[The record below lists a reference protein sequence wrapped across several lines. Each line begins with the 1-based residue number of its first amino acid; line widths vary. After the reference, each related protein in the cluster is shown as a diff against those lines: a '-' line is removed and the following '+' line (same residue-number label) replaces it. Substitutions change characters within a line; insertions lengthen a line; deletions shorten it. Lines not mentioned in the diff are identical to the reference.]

1 MILIIMVAIGVV
13 VGFLSGGSLVGFGQA
28 RFRYL
33 PLLLAGGLIQ
43 VIIFTEFIGSEPLI
57 RDLAPYLYVIALA
70 TGLVAICLNRHIQ
83 GLTVVFAGALLN
95 FIVIAIN
102 GGSMPAR
109 EASLRTAGTLEHIED
124 QHARLDAGESVQW
137 PQLHIADDDTRLAF
151 LGDVIP
157 IPEGIP
163 AANVVSIGDILISAG
178 AIIAI
183 VWVMHLKPDQ
193 EDPEGA
199 LVEA

>member
-1 MILIIMVAIGVV
+1 MILIIMVAIGLV
-13 VGFLSGGSLVGFGQA
+13 VGFLSRGSLAGFGQA

-33 PLLLAGGLIQ
+33 PLLLAGALLQ
-43 VIIFTEFIGSEPLI
+43 VAIFTEFIGSEPFI

-70 TGLVAICLNRHIQ
+70 MGLVAIYLNRHIY
-83 GLTVVFAGALLN
+83 GLTVVFLGALLN

-109 EASLRTAGTLEHIED
+109 EASLRTAGTLEHVED
-124 QHARLDAGESVQW
+124 QHARLDAGGDVQW

-183 VWVMHLKPDQ
+183 VWVMHLKSDQ

-199 LVEA
+199 LAEA